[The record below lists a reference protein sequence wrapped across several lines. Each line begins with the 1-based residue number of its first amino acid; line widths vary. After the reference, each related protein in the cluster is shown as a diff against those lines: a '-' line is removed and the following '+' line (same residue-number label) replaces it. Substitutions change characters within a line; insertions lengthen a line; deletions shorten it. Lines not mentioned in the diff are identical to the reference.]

1 MGVHRK
7 AKNIVDRKYLSE
19 IEKEGLH
26 SKNYRPKDVKFLMA
40 KIRKELKSI
49 ETTGIRKAMKQIPA
63 KAHRLGAT
71 FFCK

>member
-1 MGVHRK
+1 
-7 AKNIVDRKYLSE
+7 LSE
-19 IEKEGLH
+19 IEKEGVH
-26 SKNYRPKDVKFLMA
+26 SKNYRPKDVKFLIA

-49 ETTGIRKAMKQIPA
+49 ETTGTRKAMKEVPA